1 MHCSTADRV
10 AAKII
15 KMAAFGPQ
23 TEFYPVLHNMVSDYV
38 FHKIRQRQFN
48 YLMQR
53 SLCGKAICPPEF
65 ASLAIK
71 FLGDEVTVE
80 CNRKFKQALSTA
92 AADHIIA
99 EHGELFSDEVYEKG
113 FRVSLETIPSLVNEM
128 GDMIFK
134 EKQNMGTVAAF
145 LAFGAMFSAYCE
157 QKEGFGVQVVK
168 AIVTS
173 VAKHLDDNLGSW
185 LKTNGGLVRNLSTL
199 SRVCSFCLV
208 PQMIPQ

>member
-1 MHCSTADRV
+1 MT
-10 AAKII
+10 
-15 KMAAFGPQ
+15 AFGQQ
-23 TEFYPVLHNMVSDYV
+23 TEFYPVLYSMVSDYV

-48 YLMQR
+48 YLIQR
-53 SLCGKAICPPEF
+53 SVCGEAICPPEF

-71 FLGDEVTVE
+71 FLGDEVFVE

-99 EHGELFSDEVYEKG
+99 AHGELFSDEAYEKC
-113 FRVSLETIPSLVNEM
+113 FHISLETLPSLMNEM
-128 GDMIFK
+128 GDVIFE

-145 LAFGAMFSAYCE
+145 LALGAMFSAYCE
-157 QKEGFGVQVVK
+157 QKEGLGMQAVE

-185 LKTNGGLVRNLSTL
+185 LKTNGGLVRNRSL
-199 SRVCSFCLV
+199 
-208 PQMIPQ
+208 M